1 MEKKHNRKLK
11 YLVLGFLFSLFVF
24 YCILSPLTF
33 ISIIA
38 MNELFPF
45 EFFKNNYD
53 IQISKMLPGL
63 IGVVIAILLSLYI
76 FIVGIKI
83 LYKKFHK
90 I

>member
-1 MEKKHNRKLK
+1 MEKKNNRKIE
-11 YLVLGFLFSLFVF
+11 YLILGFLFGLFVF

-45 EFFKNNYD
+45 EFFKDNYD
-53 IQISKMLPGL
+53 LEISRMLPGF
-63 IGVVIAILLSLYI
+63 IGVIIAILLSLYI
-76 FIVGIKI
+76 FIIGVKI

>member
-1 MEKKHNRKLK
+1 
-11 YLVLGFLFSLFVF
+11 
-24 YCILSPLTF
+24 
-33 ISIIA
+33 